1 MKKLIQHTGKN
12 KANQQISGLY
22 YVHRFLLGYGGS
34 QKERLTVCWVSWKF
48 KEGEKRVDSRIPKV
62 TQTHTAQKVKLF
74 EAINFVKC
82 LASDIKRASKQG
94 LLKKGA
100 KMGMTGH
107 REVGSSQI
115 P

>member
-1 MKKLIQHTGKN
+1 MEIQG
-12 KANQQISGLY
+12 IG
-22 YVHRFLLGYGGS
+22 
-34 QKERLTVCWVSWKF
+34 
-48 KEGEKRVDSRIPKV
+48 KRVDSRIPKV
-62 TQTHTAQKVKLF
+62 TQTHTARKVKLF